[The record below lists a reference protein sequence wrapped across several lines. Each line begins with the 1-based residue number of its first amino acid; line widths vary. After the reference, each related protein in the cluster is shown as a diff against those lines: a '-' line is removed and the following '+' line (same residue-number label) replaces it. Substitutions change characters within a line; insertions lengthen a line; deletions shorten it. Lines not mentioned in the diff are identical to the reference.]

1 MNEVKLKP
9 CPFCGSRV
17 APTIMDQ
24 NEAMWNDPDPDYDVI
39 HIVVCCA
46 ARKGGCGASTGLCEN
61 DEKAVLAW
69 NQRTHESPSEIAA
82 NGSKTNEERTFDKLQ
97 AEIRKRL
104 TDDLKRF

>member
-1 MNEVKLKP
+1 MSEVKLKP

-24 NEAMWNDPDPDYDVI
+24 NEAMWNDP
-39 HIVVCCA
+39 
-46 ARKGGCGASTGLCEN
+46 G
-61 DEKAVLAW
+61 
-69 NQRTHESPSEIAA
+69 THESPSEIAA

>member
-61 DEKAVLAW
+61 DEKAVRAW
-69 NQRTHESPSEIAA
+69 NQRTHESPSELAA
-82 NGSKTNEERTFDKLQ
+82 NVPKSSENRSGEKLPTQSK
-97 AEIRKRL
+97 KRN

>member
-1 MNEVKLKP
+1 MSEVKLKP

-24 NEAMWNDPDPDYDVI
+24 NKAMWNDPDPDYDVI

-61 DEKAVLAW
+61 DEKAVVAW
-69 NQRTHESPSEIAA
+69 NQRTHESPSELAA
-82 NGSKTNEERTFDKLQ
+82 NAPKSSENRSGEKLPAQSKKSN
-97 AEIRKRL
+97 